1 MKRIVAL
8 MMCAVSLGAAAQ
20 ITYPYNPD
28 GNADGSIT
36 TYDLQDLLSSYGLS
50 FVPNELSFGDTTLSS
65 VLVEL
70 IELIS
75 ENSVHTADFSFE
87 FDATLQNDTIL
98 IQDLVGQDV
107 AYVTAEVVHVDWY
120 TANDQDVV
128 LSMKSDSFSRTR
140 NFGDLELRGYFNGES
155 VIQRTP
161 RNSSSVFTKTIGKL
175 SNSGSAPYFVVSPY
189 SFNGTG
195 GSGQITVRL
204 SYRKS

>member
-1 MKRIVAL
+1 MKRLVAL
-8 MMCAVSLGAAAQ
+8 MLCAVSLGAAAQ

-28 GNADGSIT
+28 GNGDGSIT
-36 TYDLQDLLSSYGLS
+36 TYDLQDLLSTYGLS

-65 VLVEL
+65 LLVEL

-98 IQDLVGQDV
+98 IQDLVGHDV
-107 AYVTAEVVHVDWY
+107 AYVTAEIVHVDWY
-120 TANDQDVV
+120 TDNDQDVV
-128 LSMKSDSFSRTR
+128 LSMKSDSLSQTR

-155 VIQRTP
+155 VVQRTP

-175 SNSGSAPYFVVSPY
+175 SNSGSTPYFVVSPY

-195 GSGQITVRL
+195 GAGQITVRL